1 MKNSKASQ
9 FMSKNSIFFV
19 LIVMIVVSALMN
31 PNFISARNLTNI
43 AVQLA
48 VATILAYGEMVLIV
62 SGQLDLSSG
71 AVLALA
77 GVLSVSSFKA
87 TGNMA
92 LAIIIAIGVA
102 VGFNMINAL
111 FVANFGMPAF
121 IVTLAT
127 QMAAR
132 GLALLYTSGQNIL
145 QIGDYAKLGQ
155 GKAGP
160 IPIPVFFIIGATIV
174 IWYIVNHTRL
184 GRSFYAIGGNEE
196 AAVASGI
203 NVLRSKYMAFLI
215 NGILVGIAGV
225 LFMARV
231 NAGLP
236 NGAIGYEMEG
246 LTATIVG
253 GTSFSGGIGT
263 VSGTLVGSFIIGC
276 LNNIMNLQG
285 VGSYIQQ
292 VVKGGIIVG
301 AVLYDIRFKNKKVAK
316 VILQGKDD
324 NHLKDDKASELP
336 PPKELPGGS
345 ASEEEPPG
353 EKSDEEQ
360 KAPPDNT

>member
-1 MKNSKASQ
+1 MKNGKASQ
-9 FMSKNSIFFV
+9 LMQKYSIFFV
-19 LIVMIVVSALMN
+19 LLVMIIASSLMN
-31 PNFISARNLTNI
+31 PSFLSTRNVTNI

-62 SGQLDLSSG
+62 SGLLDLSSG
-71 AVLALA
+71 AVLALS
-77 GVLSVSSFKA
+77 GVLSVSVYKA

-92 LAIIIAIGVA
+92 MAFAVAIGVA
-102 VGFNMINAL
+102 VVFNMINAL
-111 FVANFGMPAF
+111 FVANFGLPAF

-145 QIGDYAKLGQ
+145 QIGDYAFWGQ
-155 GKAGP
+155 GKIGG
-160 IPIPVFFIIGATIV
+160 ILPVPVIFMIVATI
-174 IWYIVNHTRL
+174 IISYIMNQTRL

-196 AAVASGI
+196 AANASGI
-203 NVLRSKYMAFLI
+203 NVVKSKYMAFLI

-236 NGAIGYEMEG
+236 NGAVGYEMEG
-246 LTATIVG
+246 LTAAIVG

-263 VSGTLVGSFIIGC
+263 TSGTLIGSFIIGC

-285 VGSYIQQ
+285 VDSYIQQ
-292 VVKGGIIVG
+292 VVKGIIIVG
-301 AVLYDIRFKNKKVAK
+301 AVLYDVRFKNKKAPK
-316 VILQGKDD
+316 VILKKKDEEEKKDD
-324 NHLKDDKASELP
+324 APKAEA
-336 PPKELPGGS
+336 S
-345 ASEEEPPG
+345 A
-353 EKSDEEQ
+353 
-360 KAPPDNT
+360 

>member
-1 MKNSKASQ
+1 MQKY
-9 FMSKNSIFFV
+9 SIFFV
-19 LIVMIVVSALMN
+19 LLVMIIASSIMN
-31 PNFISARNLTNI
+31 PSFLSTRNVTNI

-62 SGQLDLSSG
+62 SGLLDLSSG
-71 AVLALA
+71 AVLALS
-77 GVLSVSSFKA
+77 GVLSVSVYKA

-92 LAIIIAIGVA
+92 MAFAVAIGVA
-102 VGFNMINAL
+102 VVFNMINAL
-111 FVANFGMPAF
+111 FVANFGLPAF

-145 QIGDYAKLGQ
+145 QIGDYAFWGQ
-155 GKAGP
+155 GKIGGVL
-160 IPIPVFFIIGATIV
+160 PVPVIFMIVATVV
-174 IWYIVNHTRL
+174 IAYIMNQTRL

-196 AAVASGI
+196 AANASGI
-203 NVLRSKYMAFLI
+203 NVVKSKYLAFLI

-236 NGAIGYEMEG
+236 NGAVGYEMEG
-246 LTATIVG
+246 LTAAIVG

-263 VSGTLVGSFIIGC
+263 TSGTLIGSFIIGC

-285 VGSYIQQ
+285 VDSYIQQ
-292 VVKGGIIVG
+292 VVKGIIIVG
-301 AVLYDIRFKNKKVAK
+301 AVLYDVRFKNKKAPK
-316 VILQGKDD
+316 VILKKKDEDEKKDD
-324 NHLKDDKASELP
+324 APKAEA
-336 PPKELPGGS
+336 G
-345 ASEEEPPG
+345 A
-353 EKSDEEQ
+353 
-360 KAPPDNT
+360 

>member
-1 MKNSKASQ
+1 MKNGKASQ
-9 FMSKNSIFFV
+9 LMQKYSIFFV
-19 LIVMIVVSALMN
+19 LLVMIIASTMMN
-31 PNFISARNLTNI
+31 PNFLSQQNVTNI

-62 SGQLDLSSG
+62 SGLLDLSAG

-77 GVLSVSSFKA
+77 GVLSVSVYKS

-92 LAIIIAIGVA
+92 MAFAVAIGVS
-102 VGFNMINAL
+102 VVFNMINAV
-111 FVANFGMPAF
+111 FVANFGLPAF

-145 QIGDYAKLGQ
+145 QIGDYAFWGQ
-155 GKAGP
+155 GKIGGVF
-160 IPIPVFFIIGATIV
+160 PVPVIFMIVATI
-174 IWYIVNHTRL
+174 IISYIMNQTRL

-196 AAVASGI
+196 AANASGI
-203 NVLRSKYMAFLI
+203 NVIKSKYMAFLI

-231 NAGLP
+231 IAGLP
-236 NGAIGYEMEG
+236 NGAVGFEMEC
-246 LTATIVG
+246 LTAAIVG

-263 VSGTLVGSFIIGC
+263 TSGTLIGSFIIGC

-285 VGSYIQQ
+285 VDSYIQQ
-292 VVKGGIIVG
+292 VVKGIIIVG
-301 AVLYDIRFKNKKVAK
+301 AVLYDVRFKNKKAPK
-316 VILQGKDD
+316 VILKKKDEEEKKDD
-324 NHLKDDKASELP
+324 APKAEA
-336 PPKELPGGS
+336 S
-345 ASEEEPPG
+345 A
-353 EKSDEEQ
+353 
-360 KAPPDNT
+360 

>member
-1 MKNSKASQ
+1 MQKY
-9 FMSKNSIFFV
+9 SIFFV
-19 LIVMIVVSALMN
+19 LLVMIIASTMMN
-31 PNFISARNLTNI
+31 PSFMSTRNMTNI

-62 SGQLDLSSG
+62 SGLLDLSAG

-77 GVLSVSSFKA
+77 GVLSVSVYKT

-92 LAIIIAIGVA
+92 MAFAVAIGVA
-102 VGFNMINAL
+102 VVFNMINAL
-111 FVANFGMPAF
+111 FVANFGLPAF

-145 QIGDYAKLGQ
+145 QIGDYAFWGQ
-155 GKAGP
+155 GKIGG
-160 IPIPVFFIIGATIV
+160 ILPVPVIFMIVATI
-174 IWYIVNHTRL
+174 IISYIMNQTRL

-196 AAVASGI
+196 AANASGI
-203 NVLRSKYMAFLI
+203 NVIKSKYMAFLI

-236 NGAIGYEMEG
+236 NGAVGYEMEG
-246 LTATIVG
+246 LTAAIVG

-263 VSGTLVGSFIIGC
+263 TSGTLIGSFIIGC

-285 VGSYIQQ
+285 VDSYIQQ
-292 VVKGGIIVG
+292 VVKGIIIVG
-301 AVLYDIRFKNKKVAK
+301 AVLYDVRFKNKKAPK
-316 VILQGKDD
+316 VILQKKDEDKKDD
-324 NHLKDDKASELP
+324 APAAKA
-336 PPKELPGGS
+336 G
-345 ASEEEPPG
+345 A
-353 EKSDEEQ
+353 
-360 KAPPDNT
+360 